1 MNKDSGKTTPKKN
14 KECDEK
20 PIDSPAAEEC
30 KQNLKV
36 HPISLP
42 QIPPLLPLLHSEMQ
56 EACMLLCLQLLGL
69 KSRKGLIDTTYLERM
84 CPPPVILN
92 GVFFS
97 SRQSHVF
104 CVIFIS
110 HTYLSIL
117 FKSSKLFCCLCY
129 GYFALVIF
137 HLCAC
142 EWGELSC
149 CSGCQA
155 AHFSPATDTSYL

>member
-1 MNKDSGKTTPKKN
+1 MNKDTGKTTPKKN

-92 GVFFS
+92 GVFSHPDSRMYSVLFS
-97 SRQSHVF
+97 FHTHIYPFYSNLQSSFVA
-104 CVIFIS
+104 CATATSLSSSFIS
-110 HTYLSIL
+110 VLANGGS
-117 FKSSKLFCCLCY
+117 
-129 GYFALVIF
+129 
-137 HLCAC
+137 
-142 EWGELSC
+142 
-149 CSGCQA
+149 
-155 AHFSPATDTSYL
+155 